1 MNIFLT
7 LICQCAGFWY
17 PIIMDKRLSLLAVLV
32 CFFAIAAP
40 VFAHLPY
47 MAGGN
52 AGITVNKPEISKAYY
67 GWLEGEPAVY
77 SIDAK
82 TPFLLYVNLLSPRI
96 ETGRIDYSAIIYKDG
111 EFFANIPA
119 DNSLWL
125 VTYEPFANDYYAKG
139 PEWGQKVPSGKYEI
153 KIYNSGNSGNY
164 VLAVGKTEDLSLG
177 EFLRALAV
185 LPRVKE
191 EFFGKPWWQAYSNLT
206 GLMALIVFVFFM
218 MVAYFAVSFLR
229 RRRLKKKL
237 DIQYAEHKNN
247 GNIGGKD
254 RGGLF
259 EK

>member
-1 MNIFLT
+1 MDAKFFLRFIV
-7 LICQCAGFWY
+7 LAALLFVFVPPAG
-17 PIIMDKRLSLLAVLV
+17 
-32 CFFAIAAP
+32 
-40 VFAHLPY
+40 AHLPR
-47 MAGGN
+47 MEGAN
-52 AGITVNKPEISKAYY
+52 AEIKIERPEISKAYY

-82 TPFLLYVNLLSPRI
+82 APFLLYVNLLSPRI
-96 ETGRIDYSAIIYKDG
+96 ETGRIDYSAVIHKDG
-111 EFFANIPA
+111 EIFANIPA

-139 PEWGQKVPSGKYEI
+139 PEWAQKVPSGKYEI

-177 EFLRALAV
+177 EFLRTLVV

-218 MVAYFAVSFLR
+218 MAAYFAVSFFR